1 MYLEVLLKY
10 QRNQT
15 ILFNID
21 QVFFSQ
27 WFQPHETIH
36 LSKVVSDV
44 EVIALDTLK
53 TLLQKFPDHQ
63 IFRRSELGQPKGRNQ
78 NNSIAFS
85 SMQCAQL
92 GNK

>member
-10 QRNQT
+10 QTNQI

-53 TLLQKFPDHQ
+53 TLLQKFPDHP

>member
-10 QRNQT
+10 QTNQI

-78 NNSIAFS
+78 NNLLTFS
-85 SMQCAQL
+85 LNAICNIK
-92 GNK
+92 NK